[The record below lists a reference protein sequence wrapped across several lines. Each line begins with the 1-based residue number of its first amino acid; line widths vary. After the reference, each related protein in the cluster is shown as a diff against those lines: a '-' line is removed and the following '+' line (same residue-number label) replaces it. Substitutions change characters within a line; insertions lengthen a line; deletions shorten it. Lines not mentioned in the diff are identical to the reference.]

1 MAIDCGNQLGMCALF
16 NHNTA
21 TIDLCVLIMITPTS
35 FTTSQCHVLSQ
46 NAVIEGT
53 YLAMEYMSTR
63 NGGKGGTVINV
74 ASMGGQSILS
84 CDHSCGQTS
93 STSKVPL
100 IPKPIHVN
108 VCDRLLEIL

>member
-1 MAIDCGNQLGMCALF
+1 MAIDCGNQLGTCALF
-16 NHNTA
+16 NHNTV
-21 TIDLCVLIMITPTS
+21 TIDSCVLIMITPTS
-35 FTTSQCHVLSQ
+35 FTTSHVLSQ

-84 CDHSCGQTS
+84 CGHSCGQ
-93 STSKVPL
+93 KVVL
-100 IPKPIHVN
+100 TLAYKCFYMYLN
-108 VCDRLLEIL
+108 VCDKLS